1 VEHRRGAGG
10 EGNRVERWQVFYMY
24 TIIKCIK
31 KYRDVDSEN
40 KRASAHTDIKREKK
54 FKLKNKL
61 KKEGNYNF
69 KQVGEIKTLY
79 SITET
84 ETYTHAHSRNLHIG

>member
-1 VEHRRGAGG
+1 
-10 EGNRVERWQVFYMY
+10 MY

-40 KRASAHTDIKREKK
+40 KRASAHTDTKRKKK
-54 FKLKNKL
+54 FLIKNKQI
-61 KKEGNYNF
+61 KKERNYNF
-69 KQVGEIKTLY
+69 KQVGEMKTLY

-84 ETYTHAHSRNLHIG
+84 ETYTHVHSRNLHI